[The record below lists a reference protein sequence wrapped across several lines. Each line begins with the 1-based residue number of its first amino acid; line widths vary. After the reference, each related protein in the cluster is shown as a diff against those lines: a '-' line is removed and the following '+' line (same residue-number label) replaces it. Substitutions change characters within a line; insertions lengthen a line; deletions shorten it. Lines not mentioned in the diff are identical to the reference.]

1 MSARLN
7 RPVISGPTWISLT
20 LADVAIWVIAEVQ
33 HSAGSL
39 RTAFDAVWLA
49 SFLGFILLLTNG
61 WTRSHGPVA
70 ATRATREPR
79 ATRRAAARQGC
90 SSPNLTAPPH
100 SDQRATGPHAPILT
114 SETDEKRPSV
124 GALGATPP
132 YVGPKSDEMPITVR
146 S

>member
-49 SFLGFILLLTNG
+49 SFLGFILLLTTCRGKTRGVRTANG
-61 WTRSHGPVA
+61 H
-70 ATRATREPR
+70 
-79 ATRRAAARQGC
+79 ARVEGARPFLEVMGLFL
-90 SSPNLTAPPH
+90 SKERLGVFHRFRTA
-100 SDQRATGPHAPILT
+100 
-114 SETDEKRPSV
+114 SV
-124 GALGATPP
+124 SVL
-132 YVGPKSDEMPITVR
+132 
-146 S
+146 